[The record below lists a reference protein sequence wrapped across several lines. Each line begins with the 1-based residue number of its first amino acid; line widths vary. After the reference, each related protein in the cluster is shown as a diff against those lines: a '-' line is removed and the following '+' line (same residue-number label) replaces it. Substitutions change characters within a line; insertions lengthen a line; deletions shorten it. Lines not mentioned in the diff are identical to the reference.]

1 MDFKVAGTKNGI
13 TGVQMDVKVDGIPL
27 QILREAFLQAREAR
41 LQILDVMRRELNA
54 PRAELSSYAPRII
67 KMQIKPEKIKDVIGP
82 GGKIINAIIAS
93 TGAQIDIEQDGSI
106 FITGANEDSARR
118 AEEEI
123 KTITK
128 EFEVGETF
136 LGKVTR
142 IFPFGAMVEV
152 APNQEGLVHISQL
165 APFRVEQVT
174 DVVSIGDMV
183 PVKVVEIDDQGRINL
198 SIKEVKHLELKSPED
213 RANGAREAHRQTSSR
228 PPRRDGSSRG
238 GRRPPPRGR

>member
-1 MDFKVAGTKNGI
+1 
-13 TGVQMDVKVDGIPL
+13 
-27 QILREAFLQAREAR
+27 
-41 LQILDVMRRELNA
+41 MRRELNA